1 MTMFRVTIVTPLRA
15 TDADLAR
22 RQRRYGAQARPDTAV
37 TLVNLDGG
45 PPALET
51 AGDIEASADAIAR
64 RLGTGRAADCDAIL
78 VDCVYDPAV
87 DAVRDATGLPTFGPT
102 RLTLPLVTAVARR
115 FSIVSRTER
124 LAALLAE
131 LATQY
136 GHGAALASRRTLGLT
151 YEEGKDPARFEAAVC
166 TALRRVATEDG
177 AEAVLL
183 GSTTMAVTDAMREAA
198 GGLPLFMP
206 GLVALR
212 AMEQLWQDGLWPVAK
227 VRA

>member
-1 MTMFRVTIVTPLRA
+1 MFRITIITPLRA
-15 TDADLAR
+15 TEADLAR
-22 RQRRYGAQARPDTAV
+22 RQRRYGAHARPDTAI

-51 AGDIEASADAIAR
+51 AGDIKASADAIAR
-64 RLGTGRAADCDAIL
+64 RMTTGRAGDCDAIL

-102 RLTLPLVTAVARR
+102 RLTLPLVAAVARR

-124 LAALLAE
+124 LAALLAD

-136 GHGAALASRRTLGLT
+136 GHGAGLASVRTLGLS
-151 YEEGKDPARFEAAVC
+151 YEEGKDPARFEAAMC
-166 TALRRVATEDG
+166 AALRRVASEDG
-177 AEAVLL
+177 AEAVML
-183 GSTTMAVTDAMREAA
+183 GSTTMAVSEAMREAA

-212 AMEQLWQDGLWPVAK
+212 AVEHLWQDGLWPAER
-227 VRA
+227 VRT

>member
-1 MTMFRVTIVTPLRA
+1 MLRVAIVTPLHA
-15 TDADLAR
+15 TEADLAR
-22 RQRRYGAQARPDTAV
+22 RQRRYGEHARPDTTV

-51 AGDIEASADAIAR
+51 AGDIDASADAIAR
-64 RLGTGRAADCDAIL
+64 RMGAGRAADCDAIL

-102 RLTLPLVTAVARR
+102 RLTLPLVAAVARR

-124 LAALLAE
+124 LASLLAD

-136 GHGAALASRRTLGLT
+136 GHGAGLASLRTLGLS
-151 YEEGKDPARFEAAVC
+151 YEEGKDPARFEAAMCV
-166 TALRRVATEDG
+166 ALRRVASEDG
-177 AEAVLL
+177 AEAVVL
-183 GSTTMAVTDAMREAA
+183 GSTTMAVTEAMREAA

-212 AMEQLWQDGLWPVAK
+212 VVEHLRQDGLWPAAR
-227 VRA
+227 VRT

>member
-1 MTMFRVTIVTPLRA
+1 MFRITIITPLRA
-15 TDADLAR
+15 TEADLAR
-22 RQRRYGAQARPDTAV
+22 RQRRYGAHARPDTAI

-64 RLGTGRAADCDAIL
+64 RMTTGRAGDCDAIL

-102 RLTLPLVTAVARR
+102 RLTLPLVAAVARR

-124 LAALLAE
+124 LAALLAD

-136 GHGAALASRRTLGLT
+136 GHGAGLASVRTLGLS
-151 YEEGKDPARFEAAVC
+151 YEEGKDPARFEAAMC
-166 TALRRVATEDG
+166 AALRRVASEDG
-177 AEAVLL
+177 AEAVML
-183 GSTTMAVTDAMREAA
+183 GSTTMAVSEAMREAG

-212 AMEQLWQDGLWPVAK
+212 AVEHLWQDGLWPAER
-227 VRA
+227 VRT